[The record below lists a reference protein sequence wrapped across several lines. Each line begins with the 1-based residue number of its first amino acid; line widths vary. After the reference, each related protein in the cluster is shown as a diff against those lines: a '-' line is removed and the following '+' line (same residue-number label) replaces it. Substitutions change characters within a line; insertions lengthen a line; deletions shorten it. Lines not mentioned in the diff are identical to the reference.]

1 MAGSRI
7 KPVSPASGSVTVS
20 VVDVPNCP
28 RTSPAARMRST
39 GGSGGGSGAML
50 ISIAAGMG
58 GTAAGDTT
66 VSYRGVASGPGPG
79 CETFVPGVRPLPK
92 VTRGDW
98 NDVKGPPE

>member
-1 MAGSRI
+1 
-7 KPVSPASGSVTVS
+7 
-20 VVDVPNCP
+20 
-28 RTSPAARMRST
+28 
-39 GGSGGGSGAML
+39 ML

-98 NDVKGPPE
+98 NDVKGPPD